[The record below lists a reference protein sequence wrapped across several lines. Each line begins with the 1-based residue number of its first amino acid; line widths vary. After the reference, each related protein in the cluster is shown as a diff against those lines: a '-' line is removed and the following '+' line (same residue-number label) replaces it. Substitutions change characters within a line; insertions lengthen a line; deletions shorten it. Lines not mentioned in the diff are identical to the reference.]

1 MNPDRSGPMSTEGV
15 AIALSKDEQR
25 TLDEIERALR
35 EDDPRLVS
43 AVNFGRFRRRR
54 IIVGETAFIRGMI
67 ALVVGEVV
75 SQVHIAGG
83 VLVSVAGFIAMFVAL
98 ARAIL
103 PGIRNRDYSFP
114 LVADSSIP
122 RPEMRPMFLSVQANG
137 RCDPQPPAVTDTTKA
152 FLSHWHADRVG
163 DMPTLLWSLAK
174 AGRRDPVEVW
184 GPAGEFGPLGTRA
197 FTQHLEAAH
206 AWDMESLCGHPGQSA
221 AMTVTTEVPYDR
233 TAVVLRANSVSINR
247 PDESCSRKCTS
258 SRAKPLRWPAGRP

>member
-137 RCDPQPPAVTDTTKA
+137 RCDPQPPA
-152 FLSHWHADRVG
+152 
-163 DMPTLLWSLAK
+163 
-174 AGRRDPVEVW
+174 
-184 GPAGEFGPLGTRA
+184 
-197 FTQHLEAAH
+197 
-206 AWDMESLCGHPGQSA
+206 GHRHDQGVSQSPG
-221 AMTVTTEVPYDR
+221 MR
-233 TAVVLRANSVSINR
+233 TASVTCPHCCGAWPRPVVVTRWRSGVRPVS
-247 PDESCSRKCTS
+247 SG
-258 SRAKPLRWPAGRP
+258 RWALGRSPSTWRRRTPGTWSHSAGTPGSPRR